1 MRFRLGE
8 DELKVENLKSLT
20 SSSNTTIEFSKSA
33 KARVSEFRNRVERQ
47 IGTGKTIYGIN
58 TGFGLLSDVR
68 IQPDQ
73 IDRLQTNLIRSHA
86 IGVGPLIAD
95 DLVRALMLVKAQG
108 IAYGPSGV
116 RPELIQLMLD
126 MLRHEILPCIPSKGS
141 VGASGDLAPLAHLA
155 LAMIGEG
162 NVRYKG
168 TEMPARNALELA
180 RLKPIQ
186 LEAKEGLSLINGTQF
201 MTAVGAVAC
210 SRAIAIAKSADI
222 AAALSLDAFR
232 GTLAAFDPRIHEAR
246 NQHGQKLVARNV
258 RTIFSKP
265 DEIMN
270 SHADCGKVQDPYSFR
285 CVPQVHGASR
295 DAIEYV
301 RVVLD
306 RELNAVT
313 DNPLV
318 FEDDSVIS
326 GGNFHGQPVAIAM
339 DFLAIAV
346 AELASISE
354 RRIEKLTNPVM
365 SGLPAFLVND
375 SGLNSGFMISHVTAA
390 ALVSENKVLAH
401 PSSVDSIPTSADK
414 EDHVSMGPIGARKAL
429 EVCENAATVLAI
441 EYAAA
446 AQGIDLLGPLKPN
459 VYLQAIHQAVRGIM
473 PYLNEDA
480 YVAPELGKLTKWVL
494 DGGPSKVLTDAG
506 LDLE

>member
-1 MRFRLGE
+1 MRFCIGE
-8 DELKVENLKSLT
+8 DELKVENIKSLT
-20 SSSNTTIEFSKSA
+20 GSPASNIEFSKSA
-33 KARVSEFRNRVERQ
+33 QSRVAEYRSRVQRQ

-68 IQPDQ
+68 IQSNQ
-73 IDRLQTNLIRSHA
+73 IDQLQANLIRSHA
-86 IGVGPLIAD
+86 IGVGPLLD
-95 DLVRALMLVKAQG
+95 DHSVRALILVKAQG
-108 IAYGPSGV
+108 IAFGPSGV
-116 RPELIQLMLD
+116 RPELIQMMLS
-126 MLRHEILPCIPSKGS
+126 MLQNDVLPCIPCKGS

-168 TEMPARNALELA
+168 VEMPALQALALA
-180 RLKPIQ
+180 GLNPVQ
-186 LEAKEGLSLINGTQF
+186 LQAKEGLSLINGTQF
-201 MTAVGAVAC
+201 MTAIGALAC
-210 SRAIAIAKSADI
+210 SRAIAVAKAADI

-232 GTLAAFDPRIHEAR
+232 GTLSAFDPRIHQIR
-246 NQHGQKLVARNV
+246 RQNGQVLVAKNIRS
-258 RTIFSKP
+258 IFSQP

-295 DAIEYV
+295 DAINYV
-301 RVVLD
+301 REVLD

-339 DFLAIAV
+339 DFLAIAM

-365 SGLPAFLVND
+365 SGLPAFLIKD

-401 PSSVDSIPTSADK
+401 PASVDSIPTSADK
-414 EDHVSMGPIGARKAL
+414 EDHVSMGPIAARKAM

-441 EYAAA
+441 EFAAA
-446 AQGIDLLGPLKPN
+446 AQGIDLLSPHKPN
-459 VYLQAIHQAVRGIM
+459 IYLQAIHKAVRSMM
-473 PYLNEDA
+473 PYLHEDA
-480 YVAPELGKLTKWVL
+480 YVAPQLDKLTKWVL